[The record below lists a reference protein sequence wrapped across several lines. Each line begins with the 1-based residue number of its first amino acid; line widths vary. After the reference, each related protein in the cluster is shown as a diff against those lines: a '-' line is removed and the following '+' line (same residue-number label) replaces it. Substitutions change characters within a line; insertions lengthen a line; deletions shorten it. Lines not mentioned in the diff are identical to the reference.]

1 MRAFIDSNIFIYAA
15 QAHMEFGEG
24 SIKIAR
30 DIEKGR
36 LEAYTTSLNLSEVAE
51 VIQRYD
57 SKDTALE
64 TLELLL
70 ALPMEVLP
78 VGKEHIIMAQEIFPM
93 HRINFFDCVYL
104 AVMAEKFIDTIITND
119 SHFEGI
125 NGIRV
130 TKPRK
135 Y

>member
-15 QAHMEFGEG
+15 QAHREFGEG

-57 SKDTALE
+57 SKDTAYGSTTRRKRAHNYGSGNLSQ
-64 TLELLL
+64 
-70 ALPMEVLP
+70 
-78 VGKEHIIMAQEIFPM
+78 AQDKLF
-93 HRINFFDCVYL
+93 
-104 AVMAEKFIDTIITND
+104 
-119 SHFEGI
+119 
-125 NGIRV
+125 
-130 TKPRK
+130 
-135 Y
+135 

>member
-1 MRAFIDSNIFIYAA
+1 M
-15 QAHMEFGEG
+15 
-24 SIKIAR
+24 
-30 DIEKGR
+30 
-36 LEAYTTSLNLSEVAE
+36 
-51 VIQRYD
+51 
-57 SKDTALE
+57 E

-78 VGKEHIIMAQEIFPM
+78 VGKEHIIMAQEIFSR

-104 AVMAEKFIDTIITND
+104 AVMDEKFIDTIITND

-130 TKPRK
+130 VKPRE